1 MYKALPGSEEV
12 ALQGTAQEWLPLTD
26 WCPPANPLAPI
37 PSSFLDNFLI
47 ELEKFSALAL
57 PSDQANPNILN
68 QVILEIKEE
77 PSHLPLSPPPA
88 SVPGESP
95 HCPLPPPCSSATSA
109 GSQSDNALS
118 FLNHAKDTQSK
129 FVDLSKKG
137 RGFSDPTK
145 ILEVLGDKFVA
156 SACTNVGALPVTL
169 PAIGEENEEINE
181 GLTYQRCLPGSQEQ
195 DVTWCDHTIT
205 EVTPQLHIKEEGE
218 EEQNPDCLTYSLGIS
233 THPRS
238 PEEDINAA
246 KTSNEVFNVAQL
258 LRTNQSYNY
267 PKS

>member
-1 MYKALPGSEEV
+1 MYKALPDSEKV

-26 WCPPANPLAPI
+26 WCPTANPLAPI

-57 PSDQANPNILN
+57 PYDQANPNILN
-68 QVILEIKEE
+68 QVTLEIKEE

-88 SVPGESP
+88 SVPDESAR
-95 HCPLPPPCSSATSA
+95 CLLPPPCSSTTSTGA
-109 GSQSDNALS
+109 QSDNTLS

-129 FVDLSKKG
+129 FVDLNKKG

-156 SACTNVGALPVTL
+156 SAFPNSGALPITL
-169 PAIGEENEEINE
+169 PAIGEEDEEINE
-181 GLTYQRCLPGSQEQ
+181 GLTYQRCLPGSQVR
-195 DVTWCDHTIT
+195 DVTWYDHSIT
-205 EVTPQLHIKEEGE
+205 ETTPQLHIKEEGDE
-218 EEQNPDCLTYSLGIS
+218 EENPDCLTYSLGIS

-238 PEEDINAA
+238 PEEDSNAA
-246 KTSNEVFNVAQL
+246 QTSNEVFNVAQ
-258 LRTNQSYNY
+258 
-267 PKS
+267 